1 MKDVSWPYRKQCDT
15 IHIMPIGL
23 GIIILDKCL
32 AMCGILLSW
41 PLMILSAL
49 AVRISSKGPVLFKQE
64 RLGLNEIPFV
74 LLKFRT
80 MIEDAEKSTGPKWAS
95 ENDPRITKVGRILR
109 KTRLDELPQLFNVLK
124 GEMSFVGPRPIRR
137 HFADMLSQE
146 ISNYGI
152 RFKVKPGITGW
163 AQVKGGYAGTK
174 KGQKEKFEYDLYYI
188 LNKSIWLDLLIILK
202 TFKTV
207 LLRKG
212 Q

>member
-1 MKDVSWPYRKQCDT
+1 MKDISYPYRKQENSL
-15 IHIMPIGL
+15 ILLPLGL
-23 GIIILDKCL
+23 INNILDKCFAL
-32 AMCGILLSW
+32 CGILLSW

-64 RLGLNEIPFV
+64 RLGLNEVPFV
-74 LLKFRT
+74 LMKFRT

-95 ENDPRITKVGRILR
+95 DNDPRITKVGKILR

-137 HFADMLSQE
+137 HFADMLSKE
-146 ISNYGI
+146 ISNYGL

-163 AQVKGGYAGTK
+163 AQVNGGYAGTK
-174 KGQKEKFEYDLYYI
+174 EGQKEKFEYDLYYI
-188 LNKSIWLDLLIILK
+188 LNRSIWLDLLIILK

-207 LLRKG
+207 LLHKG